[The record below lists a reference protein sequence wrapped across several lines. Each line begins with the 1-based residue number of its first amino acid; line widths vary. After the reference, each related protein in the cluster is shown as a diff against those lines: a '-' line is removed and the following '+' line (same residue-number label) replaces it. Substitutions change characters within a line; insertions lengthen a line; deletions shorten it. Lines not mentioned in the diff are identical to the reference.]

1 MTNTPAQ
8 NSTLREADYED
19 CETATE
25 LLRDLGL
32 ILPEGRDEIRNHWH
46 RFWIDNPA
54 LRIEGPSPARGWVLE
69 DAGRMVGFFGN
80 IPLLYDYG
88 GRPIVVADASQ
99 WGVAKDYRSE
109 TPRLAEAYFTQ
120 KNANLLLVTT
130 GIKPT
135 GRIFARYGGMPV
147 PQPDYDQVLYWV
159 LDPRK
164 FLKAGLMKKG
174 INPGVATALASTSAP
189 IASVVMAL
197 SGHRPSGRTRNIN
210 IIGVDD
216 IGDEF
221 DGLWQRKRDEV
232 DRLLASRTSESLR
245 WHFGTE
251 SMSRRTR
258 LLVSRGL
265 DGLAGYATIMRE
277 DALDI
282 GLKRLK
288 IIDLFVAGNDE
299 AVIDNLLMAAFEAA
313 RADGCHVL
321 ELIGLPSALRDHI
334 IARHRLRSRR
344 METWP
349 VFYKTMQGDLD
360 APLKDEKAWY
370 VTAYDGDTALF

>member
-1 MTNTPAQ
+1 MTYTPNQ
-8 NSTLREADYED
+8 NCILREAEYED
-19 CETATE
+19 GETATK

-32 ILPEGRDEIRNHWH
+32 TLPKGRDEISKHWS
-46 RFWIDNPA
+46 RLWIDNPA
-54 LRIEGPSPARGWVLE
+54 LLVEGPSPARGWVLE

-99 WGVAKDYRSE
+99 WGVEKDYRGE
-109 TPRLAEAYFTQ
+109 TSRLADAYFTQ
-120 KNANLLLVTT
+120 KNVGLLLVTT

-135 GRIFARYGGMPV
+135 GRIFERYGGFPV
-147 PQPDYDQVLYWV
+147 PQPGCDQVLLWV
-159 LDPRK
+159 LDPRA

-174 INPGVATALASTSAP
+174 INQGVAAAVALTSAP
-189 IASVVMAL
+189 IVRAAIAL
-197 SGHRPSGRTRNIN
+197 NGHRPSGLAGN
-210 IIGVDD
+210 VDQISID
-216 IGDEF
+216 QIEDEF

-232 DRLLASRTSESLR
+232 DCLLASRTSESLR

-251 SMSRRTR
+251 KMLQQTR
-258 LLVSRGL
+258 LLVSRGPE
-265 DGLAGYATIMRE
+265 GLAGYATIMRE

-299 AVIDNLLMAAFEAA
+299 AVIDNLLAAAFEVA

-321 ELIGLPSALRDHI
+321 ELTGLPSVLREHI
-334 IARHRLRSRR
+334 ISCHHPRTREVA
-344 METWP
+344 TWP
-349 VFYKTMQGDLD
+349 AFYKAMRGDLD
-360 APLKDEKAWY
+360 VPLQDEKSWY

>member
-1 MTNTPAQ
+1 MTYTPNQ
-8 NSTLREADYED
+8 NCILREAEYED
-19 CETATE
+19 GETATK

-32 ILPEGRDEIRNHWH
+32 TLPKGRDEISKHWS
-46 RFWIDNPA
+46 RLWIDNPA
-54 LRIEGPSPARGWVLE
+54 LLVEGPSPARGWVLE

-99 WGVAKDYRSE
+99 WGVEKDYRGE
-109 TPRLAEAYFTQ
+109 TSRLADAYFTQ
-120 KNANLLLVTT
+120 KNVGLLLVTT

-135 GRIFARYGGMPV
+135 GRIFERYGGFPV
-147 PQPDYDQVLYWV
+147 PQPGCDQVLLWV
-159 LDPRK
+159 LDPRA

-174 INPGVATALASTSAP
+174 INQGVAAAVALTSAP
-189 IASVVMAL
+189 IVRAAIAL
-197 SGHRPSGRTRNIN
+197 NGHRPSGLAGN
-210 IIGVDD
+210 VDQISID
-216 IGDEF
+216 QIEDEF

-232 DRLLASRTSESLR
+232 DCLLASRTSESLR

-251 SMSRRTR
+251 RMLERTR
-258 LLVSRGL
+258 LLVSRGPE
-265 DGLAGYATIMRE
+265 GLAGYATIMRE

-299 AVIDNLLMAAFEAA
+299 AVIDNLLAAAFEVA

-321 ELIGLPSALRDHI
+321 ELTGLPSVLREHI
-334 IARHRLRSRR
+334 ISCHHPRTREVA
-344 METWP
+344 TWP
-349 VFYKTMQGDLD
+349 AFYKAMRGDLD
-360 APLKDEKAWY
+360 VPLQDEKSWY

>member
-1 MTNTPAQ
+1 MTYTPNQ
-8 NSTLREADYED
+8 NCILREAEYED
-19 CETATE
+19 GETATK

-32 ILPEGRDEIRNHWH
+32 TLPKGRDEISKHWS
-46 RFWIDNPA
+46 RLWIDNPA
-54 LRIEGPSPARGWVLE
+54 LLVEGPSPARGWVLE

-99 WGVAKDYRSE
+99 WGVEKDYRGE
-109 TPRLAEAYFTQ
+109 TSRLADAYFTQ
-120 KNANLLLVTT
+120 KNVGLLLVTT

-135 GRIFARYGGMPV
+135 GRIFERYGGFPV
-147 PQPDYDQVLYWV
+147 PQPGCDQVLLWV
-159 LDPRK
+159 LDPRA

-174 INPGVATALASTSAP
+174 INQGVAAAVALTSAP
-189 IASVVMAL
+189 IVRAAIAL
-197 SGHRPSGRTRNIN
+197 NGHRPSGLAGN
-210 IIGVDD
+210 VDQISID
-216 IGDEF
+216 QIEDEF
-221 DGLWQRKRDEV
+221 DGLWQRKRDEM
-232 DRLLASRTSESLR
+232 DCLLASRTSESLR

-251 SMSRRTR
+251 RMLERTR
-258 LLVSRGL
+258 LLVSRGPE
-265 DGLAGYATIMRE
+265 GLAGYATIMRE

-299 AVIDNLLMAAFEAA
+299 AVIDNLLAAAFEVA

-321 ELIGLPSALRDHI
+321 ELTGLPSVLREHI
-334 IARHRLRSRR
+334 ISCHHPRTREVA
-344 METWP
+344 TWP
-349 VFYKTMQGDLD
+349 AFYKAMRGDLD
-360 APLKDEKAWY
+360 VPLQDEKSWY